1 MEKETEVLNT
11 YIANQQE
18 KINTLTQQIMF
29 LETRIKLLENEN
41 KSLKDINSQYYD
53 KYEHK
58 RSGFSTV
65 ESSSTERNTQTKKTQ
80 YAELTQFKPAEPSV
94 KRSGL
99 KSLFK
104 NKE

>member
-41 KSLKDINSQYYD
+41 KSLKDINSQYHD

-65 ESSSTERNTQTKKTQ
+65 KSSSTERNTQTKKTQ
-80 YAELTQFKPAEPSV
+80 YVELTQFKPAEPPV
-94 KRSGL
+94 KKTGL

-104 NKE
+104 NKD